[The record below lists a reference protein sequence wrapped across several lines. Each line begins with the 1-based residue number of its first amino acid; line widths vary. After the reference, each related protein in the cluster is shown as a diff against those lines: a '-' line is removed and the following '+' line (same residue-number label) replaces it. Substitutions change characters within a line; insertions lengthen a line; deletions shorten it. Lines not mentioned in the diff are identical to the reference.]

1 MTLLAWGF
9 SGSSTTRDDEKRGI
23 PPICVNCLTM
33 KKTSCCTPLSWLLLV
48 LKSPITYASTSDS
61 CCEHSVIVS
70 MLPTCEKRRREAQ
83 RGRQRMKRWSAKD
96 MMDGLR

>member
-9 SGSSTTRDDEKRGI
+9 SGSSTTRDDEKCGI

-70 MLPTCEKRRREAQ
+70 MLPSREKRVDESHSAAD
-83 RGRQRMKRWSAKD
+83 RG
-96 MMDGLR
+96 